1 MSISGVTSSNST
13 QQSSYVNNPI
23 ATAAQQ
29 LASSQTI
36 SSGADVRLTLGMAMA
51 STDYESPLQQAWG
64 EVGKSLASGDS
75 TLFFGVGSGD
85 LSAAKSGL
93 DSYMQSL
100 PSSSLYMSALTT
112 PSQAFLSD
120 LQTMSTAINSGDLAG
135 AQTAFNKAETDQPE
149 DIGSAMSQANFSGN
163 ASEQAELSME
173 TAANFSGFL
182 TSIGYTQTN
191 ANIEGNAMVLG
202 SLTETPTGMTVQ
214 SPTLDAQ
221 AEKESTAISSLESST
236 APTSN
241 QAASITDSAMYK
253 IYDALFAADPY
264 AVRDSNM
271 NANSERGAVLNQLF
285 SSMSGQDS
293 GSSAAAGAVNV
304 SV

>member
-36 SSGADVRLTLGMAMA
+36 SSDADVRITLGTAMA

-149 DIGSAMSQANFSGN
+149 DVASAMSQADFSGN
-163 ASEQAELSME
+163 ASEQAQLSVE
-173 TAANFSGFL
+173 TAANLSGFL

>member
-1 MSISGVTSSNST
+1 
-13 QQSSYVNNPI
+13 
-23 ATAAQQ
+23 
-29 LASSQTI
+29 
-36 SSGADVRLTLGMAMA
+36 
-51 STDYESPLQQAWG
+51 
-64 EVGKSLASGDS
+64 
-75 TLFFGVGSGD
+75 
-85 LSAAKSGL
+85 
-93 DSYMQSL
+93 
-100 PSSSLYMSALTT
+100 MSALTT

-173 TAANFSGFL
+173 TAAYFSGFL

-304 SV
+304 PA

>member
-36 SSGADVRLTLGMAMA
+36 SSDADVRITLGTAMA

-149 DIGSAMSQANFSGN
+149 DVASAMSQADFSGN

-173 TAANFSGFL
+173 TAAYFSGFL